1 MNNELLLVAF
11 LAFACGY
18 VFKAITFGFKTFSV
32 TGNFVQKMG
41 HQVMVLLGTAVYKMS
56 YADQLC
62 AIALEKMGNPE
73 EAKKIR
79 LDCQEQFE
87 TWKKEAVKTYEENYP
102 ENYKWQLKF
111 DDWSG
116 LMDELTDIY
125 KEKKV

>member
-62 AIALEKMGNPE
+62 AIALEKMDNPE
-73 EAKKIR
+73 EAKKYDSIVR
-79 LDCQEQFE
+79 NNLKPGR
-87 TWKKEAVKTYEENYP
+87 KKL
-102 ENYKWQLKF
+102 LKH
-111 DDWSG
+111 
-116 LMDELTDIY
+116 M
-125 KEKKV
+125 KKIILKITNGN